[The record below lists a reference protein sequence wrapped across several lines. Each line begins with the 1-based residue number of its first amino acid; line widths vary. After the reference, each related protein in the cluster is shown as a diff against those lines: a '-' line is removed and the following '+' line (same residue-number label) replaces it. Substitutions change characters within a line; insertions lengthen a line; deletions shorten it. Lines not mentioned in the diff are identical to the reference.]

1 MWTVSSI
8 LFNGVSGVG
17 IPNANVVELWPNG
30 ALVLGA
36 LAFFP
41 PEFRVRQSWCSL
53 VGAEGHFLFVSEEVW
68 LERMPLEAFW
78 MQDDGMGS
86 ERVDIVCWALPKTI
100 PSYLGSFTF
109 CRRSVMPEAPLSI
122 IARASGR
129 QYLVYRSLYRG
140 FPQPHIR
147 TCHRSIEENPLA
159 AKWRNVNIFGK
170 NEENVKT
177 DLLIIIRKKLLRN
190 WDASIWDKMNTLE
203 VNANCNTRTWRG
215 DFR

>member
-1 MWTVSSI
+1 
-8 LFNGVSGVG
+8 
-17 IPNANVVELWPNG
+17 
-30 ALVLGA
+30 
-36 LAFFP
+36 
-41 PEFRVRQSWCSL
+41 
-53 VGAEGHFLFVSEEVW
+53 
-68 LERMPLEAFW
+68 

-159 AKWRNVNIFGK
+159 AKWKNVSSHDILRYFNTRFYQ
-170 NEENVKT
+170 VT
-177 DLLIIIRKKLLRN
+177 FSDLLRRTPKYSGDLLL
-190 WDASIWDKMNTLE
+190 ILFK
-203 VNANCNTRTWRG
+203 
-215 DFR
+215 